1 MQSISKFFHPLDGI
15 KNWNKLYG
23 SKGFIQYQFVVPD
36 NESKVIFE
44 VLEIMKKYSA
54 PSFLT
59 VLKRLGEGNDSFLS
73 FPIKGWTLAIDIPL
87 TFSNLEVIFKKLDEK
102 VLNAGG
108 RIYLA
113 KDSRQSKEMFQSTYP
128 LLNRW
133 KEIRN
138 SMDPKNIFCS
148 DLAKRLNI
156 V

>member
-36 NESKVIFE
+36 NESKVISE
-44 VLEIMKKYSA
+44 ILEITRKYGT

-59 VLKRLGEGNDSFLS
+59 VLKRFGEGNDSFLS

-87 TFSNLEVIFKKLDEK
+87 TFSNLNEILKKLDEK

-113 KDSRQSKEMFQSTYP
+113 KDSRQSPGNVSKYIPSF
-128 LLNRW
+128 
-133 KEIRN
+133 K
-138 SMDPKNIFCS
+138 
-148 DLAKRLNI
+148 
-156 V
+156 

>member
-1 MQSISKFFHPLDGI
+1 M
-15 KNWNKLYG
+15 
-23 SKGFIQYQFVVPD
+23 
-36 NESKVIFE
+36 NEYDSRRV
-44 VLEIMKKYSA
+44 S
-54 PSFLT
+54 
-59 VLKRLGEGNDSFLS
+59 GNFLS

-87 TFSNLEVIFKKLDEK
+87 TFYNLDEMLKKLDEK

-128 LLNRW
+128 LLNKW
-133 KEIRN
+133 KKIRGM
-138 SMDPKNIFCS
+138 MDPNNIFCS